1 MPAFPP
7 DLEFSSHD
15 LTVFL
20 REVEGACAAFP
31 GWVVFATHVELL
43 VGRTARAELYL
54 ESSDPLAADAIL
66 SVNRMLEVPMR
77 EIVHKPA
84 RIEQPPKQNHG
95 PTPSALPN
103 GTGVIGP
110 IEQAFVDATRAGLR
124 KEAGFLRTVVRSVL
138 QEEREAPP
146 ETSILTTA
154 QAAALC
160 GVTPKT
166 IRAWV
171 KSGRLEP
178 LGGRPYKFARRTVE
192 RARDR
197 RPNEEEALDYAAKAE
212 ELLNRG
218 RGQ

>member
-15 LTVFL
+15 LAVFL
-20 REVEGACAAFP
+20 CEVEGACLAFP
-31 GWVVFATHVELL
+31 GWDDFATHVDVL
-43 VGRTARAELYL
+43 VGRTARAERYL
-54 ESSDPLAADAIL
+54 ETSDPLAAGAIK
-66 SVNRMLEVPMR
+66 SVNEMLEVTLG
-77 EIVHKPA
+77 EIVEGPV
-84 RIEQPPKQNHG
+84 RVEQPPRHIQVS
-95 PTPSALPN
+95 TPSAIPN
-103 GTGVIGP
+103 GIGVIG
-110 IEQAFVDATRAGLR
+110 QAFVDATRAGLR

-138 QEEREAPP
+138 QEERIAPP

-160 GVTPKT
+160 GVTAKT

-178 LGGRPYKFARRTVE
+178 LGGRPYKFSRRAVE
-192 RARDR
+192 LARDR
-197 RPNEEEALDYAAKAE
+197 KPNEEEALDYAAKAE

-218 RGQ
+218 RGR